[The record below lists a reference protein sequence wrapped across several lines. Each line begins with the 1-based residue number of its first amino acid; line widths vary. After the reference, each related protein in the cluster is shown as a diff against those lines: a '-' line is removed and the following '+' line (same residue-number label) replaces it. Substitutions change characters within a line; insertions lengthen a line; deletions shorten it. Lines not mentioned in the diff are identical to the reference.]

1 LAKKVN
7 KLSGEG
13 QYTLKNFDDIIEKV
27 IEESLE
33 IQKQMKY
40 EQKKE
45 FILLKNNYED
55 YYSF

>member
-1 LAKKVN
+1 MAKKVN

-13 QYTLKNFDDIIEKV
+13 PYTLKNFDDIIEKV

>member
-1 LAKKVN
+1 MAKKVN